1 MSKEGVMPDDL
12 LEQIKHI
19 AEKIP
24 GCSYVSLVGYDG
36 ITVAQYIIDAEF
48 DVNLSDAEISSIMLA
63 SREVRAGLN
72 LGSERELIWL
82 TEKAFFI
89 ICPVGEDFFIYAC
102 LKPEASSPGLARVEL
117 SKTTKVI
124 SKIVYQEAS

>member
-1 MSKEGVMPDDL
+1 MPDDL
-12 LEQIKHI
+12 QEQIRQA

-48 DVNLSDAEISSIMLA
+48 DVNLYDAEISSIMLA
-63 SREVRAGLN
+63 SREVRKSLDLGL
-72 LGSERELIWL
+72 EKELIWL
-82 TEKAFFI
+82 AEKAFYI
-89 ICPVGEDFFIYAC
+89 VYPVGEDFFIYAC

-117 SKTTKVI
+117 SKTTKAI
-124 SKIVYQEAS
+124 SKIVYQETS

>member
-1 MSKEGVMPDDL
+1 MPDDL
-12 LEQIKHI
+12 QEQIRQA

-24 GCSYVSLVGYDG
+24 GCSYVSIVGYDG

-48 DVNLSDAEISSIMLA
+48 DVNLYDAEISSIMLA
-63 SREVRAGLN
+63 SREVRASLD
-72 LGSERELIWL
+72 LGSEKELIWL
-82 TEKAFFI
+82 TEGAFYI
-89 ICPVGEDFFIYAC
+89 VYPVGEDFFIYAC

-117 SKTTKVI
+117 SKTTKTI

>member
-1 MSKEGVMPDDL
+1 MPDDL
-12 LEQIKHI
+12 QEQIRQI

-48 DVNLSDAEISSIMLA
+48 DVNLYDAEISSIMLT
-63 SREVRAGLN
+63 SREVKASLELR
-72 LGSERELIWL
+72 SEKELIWL
-82 TEKAFFI
+82 TEKAFYI
-89 ICPVGEDFFIYAC
+89 VYPVGDDFFIYAC

-117 SKTTKVI
+117 SKAIKSI
-124 SKIVYQEAS
+124 SHIIYQQTS

>member
-1 MSKEGVMPDDL
+1 MPDDL
-12 LEQIKHI
+12 QEQIRQI

-48 DVNLSDAEISSIMLA
+48 DVNLYDAEISSIMLA
-63 SREVRAGLN
+63 SREVRKSLD
-72 LGSERELIWL
+72 LGSEKELIWL
-82 TEKAFFI
+82 TEKAFYI
-89 ICPVGEDFFIYAC
+89 VYPVGEDFFIYAC

-117 SKTTKVI
+117 SKTTKII
-124 SKIVYQEAS
+124 SKIVYQESS